1 MLGVLQVYNPTHYHH
16 HHVLPFISSKYVYT
30 MLEKT

>member
-16 HHVLPFISSKYVYT
+16 HMLPFISSKYVYT